1 MVFHCVIVS
10 GGGRWSRH
18 HGKLSTIT
26 FNFSYQLF
34 SWIISLSARL
44 SFQDTLLTHMSAQG
58 ALMVM
63 RAMKTFDLDGVKK
76 GLIQVTYSLKKM
88 KELFALMHRESKRH
102 LAQTEFF
109 YKIVRRMNSVLLPC
123 NSQITWI
130 LLSFLERRE
139 CFSMGEFHWHS
150 LLMQYNDVHAVH
162 FSLFF

>member
-1 MVFHCVIVS
+1 
-10 GGGRWSRH
+10 
-18 HGKLSTIT
+18 
-26 FNFSYQLF
+26 
-34 SWIISLSARL
+34 
-44 SFQDTLLTHMSAQG
+44 MSAQG

-63 RAMKTFDLDGVKK
+63 RAMKTFDLDGVEK

-109 YKIVRRMNSVLLPC
+109 YKIVRRMNSVLLLC

-139 CFSMGEFHWHS
+139 CFSMGEFH
-150 LLMQYNDVHAVH
+150 
-162 FSLFF
+162 